1 MPGPGGRE
9 VGRVSVRALPDTSS
23 FARSLERYLER
34 VERTLRVEIPVDLDN
49 RDVAAS
55 EATLNE
61 LTRDRTVNV
70 DIDVNKGLLDR
81 FEKAAKKSSKNA
93 PGVPDVGGLN
103 TTLSV
108 VSAVIVVVAALLP
121 VISTLILALPG
132 LVIAFVAPL
141 AAILLGLKGIAAAA
155 EVLVK
160 PFLQMQQAVSD
171 VFERELTPVFKQL
184 AKVMVPL
191 SQGMQGIAEAVSNMF
206 RSIVNGMTSVKGLEL
221 IRDIF
226 HQIAHAID
234 IIAPSMA
241 PLTEAWLTL
250 IDAGVKEFVNIAP
263 SLAGLTETFAK
274 FVEWADDTG
283 VLADAFEF
291 LGTIII
297 GLLALFFA
305 LVAAGTIMAAA
316 YQRFGEAVGD
326 ATDFIHTKVAEAINF
341 LEGAPGRAALALINF
356 GPSLQTAALAA
367 MNQFKVP
374 VAQGLVAVQNFFT
387 ALPAKIVE
395 AVGDLSGVL
404 YDAGKALIGGLLD
417 GIVSRFGDVQ
427 NKLGELTSK
436 LPDWKGPADRDRR
449 LLYDNG
455 RLVIGGFLDG
465 LESRFGD
472 VEDSLTGLTGG
483 LVVPAMPGSAF
494 VPQGGFTTAAGDGSK
509 RLKLS
514 VRDREFDAFLEEIA
528 DSRVDAARSIDGMAE
543 RAFGS

>member
-34 VERTLRVEIPVDLDN
+34 VERTLRVELPVDLDS
-49 RDVAAS
+49 RDVAAT
-55 EATLNE
+55 EATLAE

-81 FEKAAKKSSKNA
+81 FDKTLKGGTKAI
-93 PGVPDVGGLN
+93 PDAGGLSKSLEL
-103 TTLSV
+103 TL
-108 VSAVIVVVAALLP
+108 AVIIAAGALLP
-121 VISTLILALPG
+121 VLSTLILALPG
-132 LVIAFVAPL
+132 LVTAFAAPL
-141 AAILLGLKGIAAAA
+141 GAVLLGLKGIAAAA
-155 EVLVK
+155 DALTK
-160 PFLQMQQAVSD
+160 PFLLMQQAVSD
-171 VFERELTPVFKQL
+171 VFERDLTPVFKQL
-184 AKVMVPL
+184 SRIMGPL
-191 SQGMQGIAEAVSNMF
+191 SKGMERLAESLSGVVG
-206 RSIVNGMTSVKGLEL
+206 SIVDGLTSDKGLAL
-221 IRDIF
+221 VSDIF
-226 HQIAHAID
+226 DQLARAID
-234 IIAPSMA
+234 ILAPSLE
-241 PLTEAWLTL
+241 PLTEAFLIL
-250 IDAGVKEFVNIAP
+250 IDEGMKAFVDIAP
-263 SLAGLTETFAK
+263 ALAGMTETFAE
-274 FVEWADDTG
+274 FVVWAEQTG
-283 VLADAFEF
+283 VLTDAFDF
-291 LGTIII
+291 LATIII
-297 GLLALFFA
+297 GLLTLFFG

-316 YQRFGEAVGD
+316 YQRIGEAVGD
-326 ATDFIHTKVAEAINF
+326 ATDFIHTKVDEAINF
-341 LEGAPGRAALALINF
+341 LEGVPGRAALALINF

-514 VRDREFDAFLEEIA
+514 VRDREFDAFLEEVA